1 MLQQLERDAK
11 AAASASASAAAPASS
26 PPPSQSTVSWL
37 LSLVS
42 PPAPPAATAAAAP
55 TPAVAPAATSSVW
68 GAPLFGVSRLCKAC
82 KANDVGTVKQ
92 LATRDN
98 VNVAGWLGWAPV
110 HKAAQGGAVDCMLVL
125 LQLGGDANARD
136 HEGQTA
142 MHFAAAGGFVR
153 MVRCLLSPLAN
164 ADPDARDEQRYTPLH
179 LAALNGHADV
189 VELLI
194 GTGRVDVNAQ
204 TAEGLT
210 PLHAA
215 LAGGFA
221 RCGELLIDAGAKG
234 AALDGLGRTP
244 FAVAKDADS
253 LARGV
258 VAYQAHKERI
268 GEVKPVDLVGAVTS
282 SNSRPATRADAE
294 AASFRL
300 RDGGFVTNRLDQLM
314 VVADAPNDAEDLDHN
329 VDTGRLARH
338 DTFEY
343 QGSVP
348 NGDDDDDDDD
358 DGDGD
363 NDEDVDDK
371 VSKKARPT
379 GKSRL
384 AVHASVAGGKSTP
397 LVPKRRPVAADEFAL
412 NGSGGVISVSVD
424 TVQPGAAVPGLEQ
437 PKPAADEVDEEQ
449 VDSEEVAESSDE
461 PRGFSSAA
469 RDAFANNL
477 ALATLSDDSDDDD
490 DDSEDAAA
498 LKPVKLKR

>member
-11 AAASASASAAAPASS
+11 AAAAAGASGTGSPAAPAA
-26 PPPSQSTVSWL
+26 PTQSTVSWL
-37 LSLVS
+37 ISLVS
-42 PPAPPAATAAAAP
+42 PPAPPTGTATQAS
-55 TPAVAPAATSSVW
+55 PAASSSVW

-164 ADPDARDEQRYTPLH
+164 ADPDARDDQRYTPLH

-189 VELLI
+189 VALLI

-258 VAYQAHKERI
+258 VAYQAHKERT

-348 NGDDDDDDDD
+348 NGDDDDDDDKD
-358 DGDGD
+358 
-363 NDEDVDDK
+363 DEDVNDK
-371 VSKKARPT
+371 VSSKKARPT

-424 TVQPGAAVPGLEQ
+424 TVQPGAAVPGLER
-437 PKPAADEVDEEQ
+437 PKPAANEVDEEQ

-490 DDSEDAAA
+490 DDDDDSEDAAA